1 MSLYIN
7 RMDEHG
13 VLRVVFHIQ
22 QNAGVIIGIVLYEA
36 LLDELEAVFVK
47 LQSYNVTSGR
57 FSAPKQQ
64 PAGLSGGLWEEEGAQ
79 GSRESFYFVIWNER
93 VIGAA

>member
-47 LQSYNVTSGR
+47 LQSYKVITLQADGFPPQNSSPPDR
-57 FSAPKQQ
+57 
-64 PAGLSGGLWEEEGAQ
+64 PAGYGRR
-79 GSRESFYFVIWNER
+79 REHKAPGR
-93 VIGAA
+93 VFTL

>member
-47 LQSYNVTSGR
+47 LQSYKVITLQADGFPPQNS
-57 FSAPKQQ
+57 SPPAC
-64 PAGLSGGLWEEEGAQ
+64 PAGYGRR
-79 GSRESFYFVIWNER
+79 REHKAPGR
-93 VIGAA
+93 VFTL

>member
-47 LQSYNVTSGR
+47 LQSYNFITLCSYKVT
-57 FSAPKQQ
+57 K
-64 PAGLSGGLWEEEGAQ
+64 L
-79 GSRESFYFVIWNER
+79 
-93 VIGAA
+93 